1 MKTKGLSELDC
12 GKATCVAE
20 PHNFGTK
27 TIGPGSDDR
36 KPGDTDILRWLSPDW
51 DV

>member
-1 MKTKGLSELDC
+1 MKNKELSELD
-12 GKATCVAE
+12 
-20 PHNFGTK
+20 FGTK
-27 TIGPGSDDR
+27 TIGPGSGDR